1 MSHLCKIPWAGFSND
16 PDGSAKP
23 CCIYKGA
30 ITKPDG
36 APYFVQND
44 SVKDIFHSE
53 HMNNLRTKFLNGE
66 KPSECETCWVDESNG
81 YKSKRQIYNE
91 IYSSKNLDVTIET
104 VNEYPIDYQIIISNA
119 CNLKC
124 RSCGTSHS
132 TQWQKE
138 INNLE
143 NNIPGNN
150 DYIHKIV
157 MPYGQPGG
165 NDSIFLKDLDE
176 WGSKIK
182 RLEVVGG
189 EPFYIEKWKTVWEH
203 LIEKGY
209 SKNID
214 LAMSTNASIFNIELL
229 ENISKNFKSVG
240 IGLSIDGMGKTYEYL
255 RKNASWEVSIGNCL
269 KYHKFYKENNYKGLG
284 FNYTYTISWL
294 NAMQLPDFHD
304 WIKNNT
310 PEFNIW
316 NNIVHY
322 PPHMSITTIPE
333 SEKKRIE
340 EKWRQHDWGKY
351 QNDID
356 SILSFMWSKTYTDDE
371 ITRLY
376 KNFIFFDAVRN
387 ENTFDVIKD
396 DYPNMEKYFK

>member
-1 MSHLCKIPWAGFSND
+1 
-16 PDGSAKP
+16 
-23 CCIYKGA
+23 
-30 ITKPDG
+30 
-36 APYFVQND
+36 
-44 SVKDIFHSE
+44 
-53 HMNNLRTKFLNGE
+53 
-66 KPSECETCWVDESNG
+66 
-81 YKSKRQIYNE
+81 
-91 IYSSKNLDVTIET
+91 
-104 VNEYPIDYQIIISNA
+104 
-119 CNLKC
+119 
-124 RSCGTSHS
+124 
-132 TQWQKE
+132 
-138 INNLE
+138 
-143 NNIPGNN
+143 
-150 DYIHKIV
+150 

-165 NDSIFLKDLDE
+165 NDSVFLKDLDE

-189 EPFYIEKWKTVWEH
+189 EPFYIEKWKTIWEY

-240 IGLSIDGMGKTYEYL
+240 VGLSIDGMGKTYEYL
-255 RKNASWEVSIGNCL
+255 RKNASWDVSIGNCL
-269 KYHKFYKENNYKGLG
+269 KYHQFYKENNYKGLG

-340 EKWRQHDWGKY
+340 EKWRQYDWGKY

-356 SILSFMWSKTYTDDE
+356 SILSFMWSKNYTDDE
-371 ITRLY
+371 IMRLY

-387 ENTFDVIKD
+387 ESTFDVIKD
-396 DYPNMEKYFK
+396 DYPNMGKYFK

>member
-1 MSHLCKIPWAGFSND
+1 MD
-16 PDGSAKP
+16 
-23 CCIYKGA
+23 
-30 ITKPDG
+30 
-36 APYFVQND
+36 
-44 SVKDIFHSE
+44 
-53 HMNNLRTKFLNGE
+53 NLRTKFLNGE

-165 NDSIFLKDLDE
+165 NDSVFLKDLDE

-189 EPFYIEKWKTVWEH
+189 EPFYIEKWKTIWEY

-240 IGLSIDGMGKTYEYL
+240 VGLSIDGMGKTYEYL
-255 RKNASWEVSIGNCL
+255 RKNASWDVSIGNCL
-269 KYHKFYKENNYKGLG
+269 KYHQFYKENNYKGLG

-340 EKWRQHDWGKY
+340 EKWRQYDWGKY

-356 SILSFMWSKTYTDDE
+356 SILSFMWSKNYTDDE
-371 ITRLY
+371 IMRLY

-387 ENTFDVIKD
+387 ESTFDVIKD
-396 DYPNMEKYFK
+396 DYPNMGKYFK